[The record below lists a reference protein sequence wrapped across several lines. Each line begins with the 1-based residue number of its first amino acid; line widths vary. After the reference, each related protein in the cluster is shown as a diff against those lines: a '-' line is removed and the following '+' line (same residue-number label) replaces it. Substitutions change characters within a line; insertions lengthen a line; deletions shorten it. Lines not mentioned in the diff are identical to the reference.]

1 MSSKPLTDFVNE
13 YKGNQKIKGTIKSIT
28 DFGIFVELNGGIDGL
43 VHISDVSWE
52 NDEDIDLSAYKKS
65 DEIET
70 LILAIDSNKQRIS
83 LGIKQLDNDPFQEY
97 LTNHPNPQL
106 QAS

>member
-1 MSSKPLTDFVNE
+1 M
-13 YKGNQKIKGTIKSIT
+13 
-28 DFGIFVELNGGIDGL
+28 NGGIDGL
-43 VHISDVSWE
+43 VYISDVSWE

-97 LTNHPNPQL
+97 LTNHPKNSIQL